1 MVDDIAKAPV
11 RGDASPTA
19 AGKTAGF
26 DEAALQRLAAH
37 LQALGMGQETLRI
50 QRLTGGLSNPTF
62 RLAYGKHRLVLRTRP
77 AGGPTLDAQTIARE
91 HRVMAALA
99 VTVVPVPEMVHHCD
113 DASIIG
119 TPFFLMDHVDGRVFT
134 DPSLPGLAP
143 AARTALY
150 REVARVLA
158 ALHDVDPDALGLS
171 DFGRRDN
178 YFGVQIAHWT
188 QQYRGNVGT
197 PVAAMEAL
205 IKWLPGNVPD
215 DGRTRIIHG
224 DYSIE
229 NLIFHPTEARVL
241 AIVDWEFSTLGHP
254 YADLAHHALAWH
266 VAAQSGPGL
275 AGRDLDAL
283 GIPTEDAFVNTYLT
297 HRQADPI
304 VHWDAYL
311 AYSFFC
317 KAARLQAAAG
327 AAAPQQMAVASA
339 QVASLAEMGWRHARA
354 FDRTPLFRTG
364 LGR

>member
-1 MVDDIAKAPV
+1 MVDDIAKVPM
-11 RGDASPTA
+11 RGDAGPA
-19 AGKTAGF
+19 ASLKSVGF
-26 DEAALQRLAAH
+26 DEAAVQRLSAH
-37 LQALGMGQETLRI
+37 LQALGMGQDTLRI

-62 RLAYGKHRLVLRTRP
+62 RLVYGKHRMVLRTRP
-77 AGGPTLDAQTIARE
+77 AGCPALDAQTVARE

-113 DASIIG
+113 DVSIIG
-119 TPFFLMDHVDGRVFT
+119 MPFFLMDHVDGRVFT
-134 DPSLPGLAP
+134 DPSLPGLSP
-143 AARTALY
+143 PARTALY

-188 QQYRGNVGT
+188 QQYRANERT
-197 PVAAMEAL
+197 PIPPMEAL

-224 DYSIE
+224 DYCIE

-266 VAAQSGPGL
+266 LGAQNGPGV
-275 AGRDLDAL
+275 AGRDLDTL
-283 GIPTEDAFVNTYLT
+283 GIPSEDAFVNTYLT
-297 HRQADPI
+297 YRQADPI

-311 AYSFFC
+311 AYGFFR
-317 KAARLQAAAG
+317 KAAMLQVAAG
-327 AAAPQQMAVASA
+327 AVPPQEMAAATAR
-339 QVASLAEMGWRHARA
+339 VASLAERGWRHAQT

>member
-1 MVDDIAKAPV
+1 MVDDIAKVPMRDHA
-11 RGDASPTA
+11 TA
-19 AGKTAGF
+19 AASAKTAGF
-26 DEAALQRLAAH
+26 DDAAIERLSAH
-37 LQALGMGQETLRI
+37 LQALGMGEHTLRI
-50 QRLTGGLSNPTF
+50 QRLTGGVSNPTF
-62 RLAYGKHRLVLRTRP
+62 RLAYGKHRMVLRTRP
-77 AGGPTLDAQTIARE
+77 AGHPERDAQTVARE

-99 VTVVPVPEMVHHCD
+99 ITVVPVPEMVHYCD
-113 DASIIG
+113 DVSIIG

-171 DFGRRDN
+171 DFGQRDN
-178 YFGVQIAHWT
+178 YFGVQIAQWT
-188 QQYRGNVGT
+188 QHYRANQRA
-197 PVAAMEAL
+197 PIPAMESL
-205 IKWLPGNVPD
+205 IRWLPGNVPD

-224 DYSIE
+224 DYCIE

-241 AIVDWEFSTLGHP
+241 AIVDWECSTLGHP

-266 VAAQSGPGL
+266 LGAPGEPGV

-283 GIPTEDAFVNTYLT
+283 GIPTEDAFVNAYLT
-297 HRQADPI
+297 YRQADPI

-311 AYSFFC
+311 AYSFFR
-317 KAARLQAAAG
+317 KAAMLQAAAG
-327 AAAPQQMAVASA
+327 AVGPPEMARATST
-339 QVASLAEMGWRHARA
+339 VASLAERGWRHAQA